1 MVSSKGERQAVGI
14 RKCHQCG
21 QTGHIAR
28 DCRNRFRQQKEQQQK
43 IEGLRCFNCM
53 QRGHI
58 AKNCPHQVMYCKENK
73 TESCLICEERGAYNQ
88 GLWKVGRLQT
98 YF

>member
-58 AKNCPHQVMYCKENK
+58 YSKEL
-73 TESCLICEERGAYNQ
+73 SSSSY
-88 GLWKVGRLQT
+88 VLQRK
-98 YF
+98 